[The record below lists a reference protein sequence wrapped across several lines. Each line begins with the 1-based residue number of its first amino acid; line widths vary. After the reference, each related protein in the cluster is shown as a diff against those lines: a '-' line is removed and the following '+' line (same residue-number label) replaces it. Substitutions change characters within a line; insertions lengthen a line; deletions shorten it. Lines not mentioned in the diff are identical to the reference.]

1 MIPILGLI
9 VGLAIG
15 LIVPY
20 SIPDGYSVYIAV
32 VILALLDS
40 VLGGT
45 VAVYQGRFDLKV
57 FISGFLGNSV
67 IALALAFI
75 GEQMDVPLYLGAV
88 FAFGNRLFENFATV
102 RRLLSAEHEKRKAI
116 KKAEK
121 ASNDN

>member
-57 FISGFLGNSV
+57 FVSGFLGNSV

-75 GEQMDVPLYLGAV
+75 GEQMDVPLYLAAV

-102 RRLLSAEHEKRKAI
+102 RRLWSAEHEKRKAI
-116 KKAEK
+116 KKSEK
-121 ASNDN
+121 VNSDS

>member
-57 FISGFLGNSV
+57 SISGFLGNSV

-75 GEQMDVPLYLGAV
+75 GEQMDVPLYLAAV

-116 KKAEK
+116 KKSEK
-121 ASNDN
+121 AYSI